1 MPGYLENNVWQ
12 GAGDASSRMGDA
24 FTRAIVGTQQ
34 LRYQQAQMQQ
44 QQAMEAARLE
54 MERQRLIQN
63 APLIN
68 AQTAYNRAGAAVDEQ
83 KVAGAK
89 QSALLGQLVNQA
101 TQARQMVMAP
111 GQGGQFPMSPELS
124 AAIPAGQYTQED
136 LANRLYGLMSGAG
149 AQVSLQNPASAVGSM
164 AQAAYSQ
171 TPQGLKDVAVGFPP
185 KQGMSPEQ
193 EFFSKIY
200 AKVIADAMAPET
212 TETTNL
218 RGEKTKSTTR
228 DIQGGLDLSDIIA
241 RGMFP
246 GSTNLPP
253 RISAGGS
260 EAPPPQAPG
269 LASRPAMPKPGDV
282 RRGYRF
288 KGGDPSKQE
297 SWEVVQ

>member
-1 MPGYLENNVWQ
+1 MPYGYLDNNIYQ
-12 GAGDASSRMGDA
+12 GAGNAAAGMGDA

-101 TQARQMVMAP
+101 TQARQMVMTP
-111 GQGGQFPMSPELS
+111 GQGGQFAMSPQLS

-149 AQVSLQNPASAVGSM
+149 AQVALQNPASAVGNM

-171 TPQGLKDVAVGFPP
+171 TPQGLKDVAVGLPAKQQLPP
-185 KQGMSPEQ
+185 EV
-193 EFFSKIY
+193 EFLSHMY
-200 AKVIADAMAPET
+200 AKAVADAMAPQT
-212 TETTNL
+212 TETTNT
-218 RGEKTKSTTR
+218 RNEKTKSTTR
-228 DIQGGLDLSDIIA
+228 DIQGGIDLAETAA
-241 RGMFP
+241 RMLFP

-253 RISAGGS
+253 RKSPV
-260 EAPPPQAPG
+260 EEPPPQAPG
-269 LASRPAMPKPGDV
+269 LASRPVTPKPGDV

>member
-1 MPGYLENNVWQ
+1 MPYGYLDNNIYQ
-12 GAGDASSRMGDA
+12 GAGNAAAGMGDA

-54 MERQRLIQN
+54 MERQRLVQN
-63 APLIN
+63 APLIS
-68 AQTAYNRAGAAVDEQ
+68 AQTRNQLAGAGLDEQ

-101 TQARQMVMAP
+101 TQARQMVMTP

-149 AQVSLQNPASAVGSM
+149 AQVSLQNPASAVGNM

-185 KQGMSPEQ
+185 KQGMAPEQ
-193 EFFSKIY
+193 EFMSRIY

-228 DIQGGLDLSDIIA
+228 DIQGGLDLSDLIT

-253 RISAGGS
+253 RMSAWGS

-269 LASRPAMPKPGDV
+269 LASRPAMPK
-282 RRGYRF
+282 
-288 KGGDPSKQE
+288 Q
-297 SWEVVQ
+297 